1 MADVTVSFPKVPIKV
16 AGLEMVVPPELS
28 FKLEVTLDKKIRK
41 AAEKDPLLIQE
52 FTDQAKKILE
62 QTKKTIEQKCKV
74 FDKMIVGMVN
84 KGAPEAKV
92 KAQLK
97 GLNEAIKNDMK
108 IAEKAAEL
116 GVEKTWKDLQAK
128 RKEWKNFKIK
138 IGVSIVGNLAGMAV
152 SLAGIAM
159 SGFSGG
165 ASAVLGVAGFIKSG
179 VTMIQDIKK
188 MAISIEGARKELTGH
203 LVVVEKAARSSG
215 VYNTNE
221 VTAAVFNELIGV
233 SQPSLKSAQDCAD
246 TLKAKYAQMV
256 VKVHDVSKT
265 LQKALVEQK
274 KIVPDFMKEAKDKLK
289 KHPTTNKAS
298 EEAKIQKK
306 IEAVA
311 ADMAKKIQAM
321 IDKIMSIYD
330 DTRKWAPTIKAL
342 VARVAAVEL
351 KDNAGL
357 KAFRELLKLAGAVSS
372 IIDGNAI
379 SKGADLALGLGGAAG
394 GYVYDKIA
402 SKVLDGTVLDAA

>member
-1 MADVTVSFPKVPIKV
+1 MADITVNFPKVPIKT

-28 FKLEVTLDKKIRK
+28 FKLDVTLDKKIRK

-52 FTDQAKKILE
+52 FTNQAKDILD
-62 QTKKTIEQKCKV
+62 QTTKTIEQKCKV

-108 IAEKAAEL
+108 IAEKAAEM
-116 GVEKTWKDLQAK
+116 GVAKTWKELQAK
-128 RKEWKNFKIK
+128 RKEWKGFKIK
-138 IGVSIVGNLAGMAV
+138 IAVSVVGNLAGLAV

-203 LVVVEKAARSSG
+203 LVVIERAARNTG
-215 VYNTNE
+215 VYNANE
-221 VTAAVFNELIGV
+221 VSAAVFNELIGI
-233 SQPSLKSAQDCAD
+233 SQPSVKSARDCAD
-246 TLKAKYAQMV
+246 TLKAKYAQLV
-256 VKVHDVSKT
+256 VKVHDTSKT
-265 LQKALVEQK
+265 LQKALKAQE
-274 KIVPDFMKEAKDKLK
+274 KIGPDFMKEAKEKLK
-289 KHPTTNKAS
+289 KHPTTSKAS
-298 EEAKIQKK
+298 EEAKIKKK
-306 IEAVA
+306 IDAVTA
-311 ADMAKKIQAM
+311 EIGKKIQAL
-321 IDKIMSIYD
+321 IEKIMSMYE
-330 DTRKWAPTIKAL
+330 DTRKWAPTIKTL
-342 VARVAAVEL
+342 VARVDAVEL

-357 KAFRELLKLAGAVSS
+357 KAFRELLKLAGTASS

-379 SKGADLALGLGGAAG
+379 AKGADLALGLGGAAG